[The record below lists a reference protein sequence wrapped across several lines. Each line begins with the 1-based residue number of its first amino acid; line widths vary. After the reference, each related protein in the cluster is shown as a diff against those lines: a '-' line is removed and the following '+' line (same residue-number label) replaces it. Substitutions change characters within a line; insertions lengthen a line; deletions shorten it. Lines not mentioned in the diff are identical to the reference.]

1 MYAKVE
7 THRRLFKINQNE
19 IRSVF
24 FFFLLEI
31 PSELYKGIIDGIK
44 LGETEGSKVG
54 KTVFYQLPLLVV
66 LEICAKD
73 IWML

>member
-1 MYAKVE
+1 MQKLKLTEDYLKSTKMKFVQ
-7 THRRLFKINQNE
+7 F
-19 IRSVF
+19 F